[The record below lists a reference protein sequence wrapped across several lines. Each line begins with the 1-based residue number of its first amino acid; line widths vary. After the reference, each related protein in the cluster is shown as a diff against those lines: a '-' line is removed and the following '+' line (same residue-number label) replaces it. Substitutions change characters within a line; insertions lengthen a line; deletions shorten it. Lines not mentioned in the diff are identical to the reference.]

1 MLAIR
6 SLSTAWLGAIW
17 YPHLSKIAN
26 GYHSCRLSVMPCGEI
41 WRDLLASFSL
51 VDWVYIFPL
60 PSFRTCSLITWHGEL
75 PRRLA
80 TLDCL
85 QFYPLMSCFFLQEV
99 ERSNFWLEVPKI
111 IKRFWLAIIF
121 SFLSL
126 AMFAVF
132 STSLLPYGWAI
143 PPINWAVVFP
153 VVYVNLS
160 SKQP

>member
-1 MLAIR
+1 
-6 SLSTAWLGAIW
+6 
-17 YPHLSKIAN
+17 
-26 GYHSCRLSVMPCGEI
+26 
-41 WRDLLASFSL
+41 
-51 VDWVYIFPL
+51 
-60 PSFRTCSLITWHGEL
+60 
-75 PRRLA
+75 
-80 TLDCL
+80 
-85 QFYPLMSCFFLQEV
+85 MSCFFLQEV

-126 AMFAVF
+126 AMVAVF
-132 STSLLPYGWAI
+132 STSVLPYGWAI